1 MRAATPR
8 PRPAAVT
15 SPDAHEPTY
24 TGPDRRRS
32 AREAHFVPGTLQPAS
47 GSADLD
53 EQVVVCNLS
62 LGGVGLV
69 CDHRYRLGTHWR
81 ITLGNGPLLLN
92 AKVRVVSCRQ
102 RADGRFDVGCEFS

>member
-8 PRPAAVT
+8 TRPANTAPA
-15 SPDAHEPTY
+15 SHDPTY

-32 AREAHFVPGTLQPAS
+32 AREAPFVPGTLQPAS

-53 EQVVVCNLS
+53 DRVVVCNLS

-92 AKVRVVSCRQ
+92 AKVRVVSCR
-102 RADGRFDVGCEFS
+102 RRPDGRFDVGCEFS